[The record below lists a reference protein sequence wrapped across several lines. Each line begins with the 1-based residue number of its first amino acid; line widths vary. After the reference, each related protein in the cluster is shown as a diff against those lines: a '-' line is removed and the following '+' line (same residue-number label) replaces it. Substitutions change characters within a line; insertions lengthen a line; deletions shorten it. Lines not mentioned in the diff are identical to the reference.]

1 MTASSVTSAGQYNK
15 NCVRNDLQ
23 FCMLR
28 CFVLK
33 LNIYEEGGGENRMQK
48 PMSKKALAKEAAYWN
63 ALKQMAKM
71 NPGMVCHK

>member
-1 MTASSVTSAGQYNK
+1 
-15 NCVRNDLQ
+15 
-23 FCMLR
+23 MLR